1 MASDPTTGAPAVNA
15 EDAQSVLDFLEELT
29 QRSSTPT
36 ATVKAEASLKRST
49 SVTLGGGAGGVVGA
63 AGRGGRRSGEA
74 ARTSAPAPTAAAQ
87 EEAQE
92 GGWGWGSVWSQ
103 TTNVLQQAGQIA
115 QQARVVAEEQVK
127 AAVAPGGAGIGGL
140 GGGLMKALGE
150 NEQAKKWSEGVMEY
164 ARGAHL
170 DQIGTSF
177 PCRLL
182 VRGLTAST
190 RRQGPQD
197 DDTEELDG
205 SAECRRAPYR

>member
-1 MASDPTTGAPAVNA
+1 MASDPAAGAAAVNA

-36 ATVKAEASLKRST
+36 ATVKTESSLKRST
-49 SVTLGGGAGGVVGA
+49 SATLGGGAGAAGGA

-74 ARTSAPAPTAAAQ
+74 TRTSAAAPAPAAQ

-170 DQIGTSF
+170 DQIGTNL
-177 PCRLL
+177 PL
-182 VRGLTAST
+182 
-190 RRQGPQD
+190 
-197 DDTEELDG
+197 
-205 SAECRRAPYR
+205 ECPGAR